1 MVILV
6 GLVIEGGANRTYYSV
21 GVLDA
26 FLDYGIDA
34 DLLVG
39 VSAGIANGVS
49 FISGQRGR
57 SLKIAMEYVNDP
69 RYMGLKYFLKKGNK
83 SYYNRDFVFNQ
94 LPNKELPFDYSAFE
108 RFEGDVYAVVTNLK
122 TGLPEYI
129 EVSGEDKDWKLLQA
143 SCALPFMF
151 PPIEIDGNSYFDG
164 GCADPLPVE
173 FARKRGC
180 DKIITILTREIEYVK
195 SAERDVEFS
204 AFAYRRYKNFA
215 SALKNRSDV
224 YNKSKEMLAEL
235 EKNGSAFTFAPLST
249 IGWSRTEKDT
259 SKLKAM
265 YDEGYN
271 DAVRRMDELKK
282 FLEN

>member
-1 MVILV
+1 MEFPVNRRQTSPVNVSINFSSSDIGVAEQFLYCPQIGTIGKQMTGETV
-6 GLVIEGGANRTYYSV
+6 PQGMRMDIFGDPGLESCI
-21 GVLDA
+21 
-26 FLDYGIDA
+26 
-34 DLLVG
+34 
-39 VSAGIANGVS
+39 
-49 FISGQRGR
+49 
-57 SLKIAMEYVNDP
+57 
-69 RYMGLKYFLKKGNK
+69 
-83 SYYNRDFVFNQ
+83 
-94 LPNKELPFDYSAFE
+94 FDY
-108 RFEGDVYAVVTNLK
+108 R
-122 TGLPEYI
+122 P
-129 EVSGEDKDWKLLQA
+129 
-143 SCALPFMF
+143 
-151 PPIEIDGNSYFDG
+151 
-164 GCADPLPVE
+164 DPLPVE

-180 DKIITILTREIEYVK
+180 DKIITILTREKEYVK

-204 AFAYRRYKNFA
+204 AFAYRRHKNFA